1 MNRPQHCVE
10 KANSAW
16 ASFQRIAFEQGGLEA
31 VFSHIRNL
39 VISTLIMAA
48 GADAIKHALLMPLYG
63 ILDFDMSGYGVAA
76 TGVALVILNLLDGL
90 QKLARTKTP
99 LTLRVLAILLY
110 VLFSIRVAQ
119 LIVAFRTS

>member
-1 MNRPQHCVE
+1 
-10 KANSAW
+10 
-16 ASFQRIAFEQGGLEA
+16 
-31 VFSHIRNL
+31 
-39 VISTLIMAA
+39 
-48 GADAIKHALLMPLYG
+48 
-63 ILDFDMSGYGVAA
+63 MSGYGVAA